1 MDWRFDRGKPL
12 WLRVIVGNV
21 LGCLVVYTYGNF
33 IRIVADKMRLFKDT
47 REKFFFKLAC
57 VLLVLYLVLNGWS
70 F

>member
-1 MDWRFDRGKPL
+1 M
-12 WLRVIVGNV
+12 
-21 LGCLVVYTYGNF
+21 VYTYGNF